1 MITSE
6 KKAEAIK
13 KTQRSKTDVGSP
25 EAQAAILT
33 ERIKELTEHLK
44 THKKDNHSRR
54 GLLQMVGKRK
64 KLLSYLKDTDYAR
77 YKATIEKL
85 GLRK

>member
-1 MITSE
+1 MITTE
-6 KKAEAIK
+6 KKAAAIK
-13 KTQRSKTDVGSP
+13 KTQRAKNDVGSP
-25 EAQAAILT
+25 EAQASILT

-44 THKKDNHSRR
+44 VHKKDNHSRR
-54 GLLQMVGKRK
+54 GLMQMVGRRKR
-64 KLLSYLKDTDYAR
+64 LLSYLKDTNYSA